1 MKIKKRVRISEF
13 YYTKDDIKFLY
24 ENNLINI
31 ADYKDIDKI
40 VIENGKCFINGSH
53 VSFMENDH
61 IINAVST
68 YFIARNN
75 NSLIICSVITIKD
88 GVYGGNVIT
97 YPISVIG
104 THHKLKCL
112 L

>member
-1 MKIKKRVRISEF
+1 MKIKKRIRVSEL

-31 ADYKDIDKI
+31 ADYRDIDEI

-53 VSFMENDH
+53 VSFMENDRVV
-61 IINAVST
+61 NAVSI
-68 YFIARNN
+68 YFIARNR
-75 NSLIICSVITIKD
+75 NSLIICSVTTIKD
-88 GVYGGNVIT
+88 GVYDGNVVT
-97 YPISVIG
+97 YPISVLSSF
-104 THHKLKCL
+104 HKLKCL

>member
-31 ADYKDIDKI
+31 ADYRDIDKI
-40 VIENGKCFINGSH
+40 VIENGKCFINGSY
-53 VSFMENDH
+53 VSFMENER
-61 IINAVST
+61 IVNAISV
-68 YFIARNN
+68 YFIARNR
-75 NSLIICSVITIKD
+75 NSLIVCSVITAKD
-88 GVYGGNVIT
+88 GVYGRNVTT
-97 YPISVIG
+97 YPISVLNIN
-104 THHKLKCL
+104 HKLKCL